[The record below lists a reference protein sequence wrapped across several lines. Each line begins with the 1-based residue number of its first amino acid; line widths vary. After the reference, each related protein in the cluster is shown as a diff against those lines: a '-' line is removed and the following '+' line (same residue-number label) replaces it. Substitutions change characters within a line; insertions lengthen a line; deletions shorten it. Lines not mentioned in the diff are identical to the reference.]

1 MSPSGAPDDAKATRD
16 HIEWRQIFIGYGMV
30 MIMLMVA
37 VLHQL
42 GFSENPNLM
51 SGTGS
56 VVVFAVVVAATV
68 LAGPLKAFRRDV
80 LAIHPALEDRLQWAA
95 IGALVLLSIATIV
108 HGVLVLPASGWS

>member
-1 MSPSGAPDDAKATRD
+1 MSPSSASDDAEAMRD

-30 MIMLMVA
+30 MIMLMLA

-42 GFSENPNLM
+42 GFSENRNLM
-51 SGTGS
+51 SAIGS

>member
-1 MSPSGAPDDAKATRD
+1 MSPPSFPDDAEATRD
-16 HIEWRQIFIGYGMV
+16 YVEWRQIFIGYGMV

-42 GFSENPNLM
+42 GFSENRNVM
-51 SGTGS
+51 NGIGA

-68 LAGPLKAFRRDV
+68 LSGPLNAFRRDV
-80 LAIHPALEDRLQWAA
+80 LASRPALEDKLQWAA
-95 IGALVLLSIATIV
+95 VVALVLLSIAAIV

>member
-1 MSPSGAPDDAKATRD
+1 MSPSSVPDDATATRD

-30 MIMLMVA
+30 MIMLMLA

-42 GFSENPNLM
+42 GFSENRNLM
-51 SGTGS
+51 SAIGS

-68 LAGPLKAFRRDV
+68 LAGPLKAFQRDV

-108 HGVLVLPASGWS
+108 HGVLVLPTSGWS